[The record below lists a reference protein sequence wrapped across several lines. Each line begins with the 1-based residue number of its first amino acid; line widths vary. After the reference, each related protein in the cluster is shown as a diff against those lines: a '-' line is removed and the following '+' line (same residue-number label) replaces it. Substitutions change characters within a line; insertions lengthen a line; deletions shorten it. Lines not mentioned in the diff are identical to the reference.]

1 MHLLQ
6 DSLMNMKS
14 SKNSIYLNLLS
25 KIMSVVFDQFDLA
38 LLNRNIIFLKQTSVI
53 IIMHNNIKS
62 KFTYT
67 CYIY

>member
-1 MHLLQ
+1 
-6 DSLMNMKS
+6 MNMKS

-25 KIMSVVFDQFDLA
+25 KIMSVIFDQFDLA
-38 LLNRNIIFLKQTSVI
+38 WLNRNIIKKTSVI
-53 IIMHNNIKS
+53 IIMYNNIKS